1 MAIKAQRHEDLLRSS
16 FLPNDVLGGTAIG
29 LFYNNET
36 EQYLVRTRFQTYYVS
51 KMGQDQARALGKAIE
66 VFEDMIAGVMPR
78 QKRNASDDV
87 LADLE
92 NRVADLEERSA
103 ARSIRKIQRPKSP
116 KNKSEKIYKRNPPDS
131 KMTGE
136 QILKRNRKRDKWKR
150 SSEDLGGHYAD
161 DRESGI
167 RDIFKRIDDWMSPK
181 DTRQLKPIAVL
192 IEKVAKSQA
201 GDKTNMWVASY
212 YPSEAKSLMKKHRV
226 RAGHTEVVN
235 GIYFIQVLYP
245 WQDQNIA
252 LYREIGRANT
262 LRREYTTRGFDKLD
276 SKDVSYASKNLQE

>member
-51 KMGQDQARALGKAIE
+51 KMGQDQSRALGKAIE

-92 NRVADLEERSA
+92 NRVADLEEREA
-103 ARSIRKIQRPKSP
+103 GRTITREVKRPTRPKNMP
-116 KNKSEKIYKRNPPDS
+116 KKQYKRNPPES

-136 QILKRNRKRDKWKR
+136 QRARSQRKRDRWKR
-150 SSEDLGGHYAD
+150 SSEEFGGHYAD

-181 DTRQLKPIAVL
+181 DTRQKSIVVL
-192 IEKVAKSQA
+192 IEKTAKSGA

-212 YPSEAKSLMKKHRV
+212 YPSEAKSLMKKYRV
-226 RAGHTEVVN
+226 RAGGTEVIN
-235 GIYFIQVLYP
+235 GVSFIQVLYP

-252 LYREIGRANT
+252 LYREIGNENT
-262 LRREYTTRGFDKLD
+262 LRREYTTRGFDKID
-276 SKDVSYASKNLQE
+276 STDVSYASKNLLH